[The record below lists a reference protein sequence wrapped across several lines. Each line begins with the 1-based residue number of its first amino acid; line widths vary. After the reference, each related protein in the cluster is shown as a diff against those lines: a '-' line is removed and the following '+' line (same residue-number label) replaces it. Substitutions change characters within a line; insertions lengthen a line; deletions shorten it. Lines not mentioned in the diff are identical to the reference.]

1 MKYNFLN
8 NEEQIKL
15 KVWHG
20 SLDKNRGDRARL
32 RRAESAEDVLLTQ
45 AFFNFLQEMPDHWK
59 ENKPIFV
66 SAAVAGVL
74 SQVKDNNQIP
84 SKVYESKDINSLKK
98 MMSFAEQLG
107 TPLKGKSKA
116 PMSELRFQ
124 QLQKSRTE
132 NDFFRLTLR
141 AIGLLGGEVNI
152 LSLAND
158 IIQWHQ
164 EFHHKEFDRQSSN
177 RLAVSWATDYYSAL
191 SKHIK

>member
-1 MKYNFLN
+1 MKYDFLN

-15 KVWHG
+15 KIWHD
-20 SLDKNRGDRARL
+20 SLDRNRGERARL
-32 RRAESAEDVLLTQ
+32 RRAESPEDILLTR
-45 AFFNFLQEMPDHWK
+45 AFFNFLQEMPEYWQ

-74 SQVKDNNQIP
+74 SQVKVNKQTP
-84 SKVYESKDINSLKK
+84 SKVYESKDVNAPKK
-98 MMSFAEQLG
+98 LMSFAEQLA

-132 NDFFRLTLR
+132 DDFYRLTLR
-141 AIGLLGGEVNI
+141 AIALLGGEVNI
-152 LSLAND
+152 FSLAND

-164 EFHHKEFDRQSSN
+164 EFDHKELDRQSSN
-177 RLAVSWATDYYSAL
+177 RLAVSWATDYFTAL
-191 SKHIK
+191 SKHTK